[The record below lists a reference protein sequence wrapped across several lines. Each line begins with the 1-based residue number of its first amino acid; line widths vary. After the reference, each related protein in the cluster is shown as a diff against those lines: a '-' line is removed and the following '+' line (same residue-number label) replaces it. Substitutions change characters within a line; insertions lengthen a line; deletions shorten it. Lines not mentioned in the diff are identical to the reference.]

1 MKWAIYTFLAIQFIS
16 LGISLG
22 ITLADHGKER
32 RTSFWGALIGVA
44 INLFLLYE
52 CGLFENL

>member
-16 LGISLG
+16 LGIA
-22 ITLADHGKER
+22 LANHGKEG
-32 RTSFWGALIGVA
+32 RTSFWSALIGVA

-52 CGLFENL
+52 GGFFDNL